1 MKHLINEMGVE
12 NVVMGTDYPFPWN
25 TAPVDHILS
34 IPDIT
39 DADKIAILGGTA
51 AKLLG
56 IRKWPSPGD
65 PRLTPG
71 SPPLSRNAGE
81 GRRPGRI
88 PSPACGGRMPSRS
101 DG

>member
-1 MKHLINEMGVE
+1 MGVE

-56 IRKWPSPGD
+56 I
-65 PRLTPG
+65 
-71 SPPLSRNAGE
+71 E
-81 GRRPGRI
+81 G
-88 PSPACGGRMPSRS
+88 
-101 DG
+101 